1 MVKSVKRA
9 PAPLPPPPAE
19 RGVALIL
26 VLIILPL
33 VAIVVTQLHFETTLG
48 ARLARNNLANQQF
61 KGAILLRLEQMRQVL
76 VRDLAEDEKSA
87 QEGSYDHG
95 SDPWGSEAD
104 GGGVALVVKK
114 GDSDRGDE
122 IEIYTQ
128 VVDEQSKLNLNLL
141 RHRDAPR
148 RGLAFERF
156 RTLLDLFRDA
166 RYGDLEPNAWDLA
179 PEQAAEV
186 AEAVRKFIDG
196 EARDERLPKPAVPQ
210 PSAEMQQ
217 GIYTIDDLVFC
228 HPLMIEKR
236 LLEKF
241 HDPES
246 GQTIPG
252 LTQFLT
258 LFGDGKINANTA
270 TIQVLRALF
279 RDEEGQGK
287 LADALLHGR
296 GGYLNT
302 EEDQQ
307 AREEADEERRQAKED
322 PLAPAP
328 GTEQA
333 DAVYKT
339 INDLGKVEGFQDQG
353 LLRRNNIDFAR
364 DFTVRS
370 NFFLVTLTAR
380 RENFVRQHRVVLQ
393 RHPTGTVTWESEVRA
408 PDTAEL
414 PTGDGGGGGTGA
426 PGT

>member
-1 MVKSVKRA
+1 MKRS
-9 PAPLPPPPAE
+9 PAPLPHVSAE

-26 VLIILPL
+26 VLIVLPL

-61 KGAILLRLEQMRQVL
+61 KGAILLRLEQMRQIL
-76 VRDLAEDEKSA
+76 VRDLADDEKNA
-87 QEGSYDHG
+87 QEGAYDHG
-95 SDPWGSEAD
+95 SDSWGSEAD

-114 GDSDRGDE
+114 GDGDRGDE

-128 VVDEQSKLNLNLL
+128 VADEQGKLNLNLL

-148 RGLAFERF
+148 RGLAFQRF

-166 RYGDLEPNAWDLA
+166 RYGDLAANAWDLA

-186 AEAVRKFIDG
+186 AEAVRKFLDG
-196 EARDERLPKPAVPQ
+196 EARDERLPKPVVPQ

-217 GIYTIDDLVFC
+217 GIYTLDDLVFC

-236 LLEKF
+236 LLETF

-252 LTQFLT
+252 LTRFLT

-270 TIQVLRALF
+270 SIQVLRALF
-279 RDEEGQGK
+279 KDEEGQGK

-296 GGYLNT
+296 GGFLNT
-302 EEDQQ
+302 EEDRLAQ
-307 AREEADEERRQAKED
+307 EEAEEERRMARED
-322 PLAPAP
+322 PLAPQPAA
-328 GTEQA
+328 EEA

-339 INDLGKVEGFQDQG
+339 LNDIGKVEGFQDQG
-353 LLRRNNIDFAR
+353 LMRHNDIDFAR

-393 RHPTGTVTWESEVRA
+393 RHATGTVTWESEVRA
-408 PDTAEL
+408 ADAAEL
-414 PTGDGGGGGTGA
+414 PTGGGAGEGTDA